1 MYLYKITYED
11 LTYFG
16 SSSYKNR
23 FNNHKR
29 DWRYYNENKVFKKPI
44 TFTSSYII
52 FDKAY
57 ATDGN
62 LKKVH
67 FTIIE
72 NLDALVDRQTCVARE
87 LELIRN
93 NPCVNL
99 IGKGKGCVRNYYK
112 TLLQK
117 LSQKSLNQQGQTS

>member
-1 MYLYKITYED
+1 MGLYIYKITYEG

-23 FNNHKR
+23 FANHKR
-29 DWRYYNENKVFKKPI
+29 DWKYYNQNKVFKKPM

-57 ATDGN
+57 ENDGN
-62 LKKVH
+62 LKKVAFNH
-67 FTIIE
+67 IE
-72 NLDALVDRQTCVARE
+72 DFDALVDRKTCIAKE

-93 NPCVNL
+93 NECVNL
-99 IGKGKGCVRNYYK
+99 IGKGKGCIKNYYN
-112 TLLQK
+112 
-117 LSQKSLNQQGQTS
+117 SLNQQGQTS

>member
-16 SSSYKNR
+16 SSSYKGR
-23 FNNHKR
+23 FSNHKR
-29 DWRYYNENKVFKKPI
+29 DWKYYNENKVFQIPI
-44 TFTSSYII
+44 TFCSSYII

-57 ATDGN
+57 AKDGN
-62 LKKVH
+62 LKKVN

-72 NLDALVDRQTCVARE
+72 NLDELVNRQTCVARE

-99 IGKGKGCVRNYYK
+99 VGKGKGSIRNYY
-112 TLLQK
+112 
-117 LSQKSLNQQGQTS
+117 KSLNQQSQTS

>member
-16 SSSYKNR
+16 SSSYYNR
-23 FNNHKR
+23 FSNHKR
-29 DWRYYNENKVFKKPI
+29 DWKYYKEKKAFGNKKPI
-44 TFTSSYII
+44 NFTSSYII

-62 LKKVH
+62 LKKVR
-67 FTIIE
+67 FDIIE
-72 NLDALVDRQTCVARE
+72 NLDALVNRQNCVARE

-99 IGKGKGCVRNYYK
+99 IGKGRGCVKNYY
-112 TLLQK
+112 Q
-117 LSQKSLNQQGQTS
+117 SLNKIQN

>member
-1 MYLYKITYED
+1 MYLYKITYEG
-11 LTYFG
+11 LTYYG
-16 SSSYKNR
+16 SSSYYNR
-23 FNNHKR
+23 FSNHKR
-29 DWRYYNENKVFKKPI
+29 DWKYYNENKVFKKPV

-57 ATDGN
+57 AKDGN
-62 LKKVH
+62 LKKVF
-67 FTIIE
+67 FTRIE
-72 NLDALVDRQTCVARE
+72 DFDALVDRPTCLARE

-112 TLLQK
+112 
-117 LSQKSLNQQGQTS
+117 SLNQPHQTS

>member
-11 LTYFG
+11 MTYYG
-16 SSSYKNR
+16 SSSYYNR
-23 FNNHKR
+23 FSNHKR
-29 DWRYYNENKVFKKPI
+29 DWKYYNEKKIFGTKPI

-57 ATDGN
+57 AKDGN
-62 LKKVH
+62 LKKVR

-72 NLDALVDRQTCVARE
+72 NLDALVNRQTCVLRE

-99 IGKGKGCVRNYYK
+99 IGKGKGCIRNYY
-112 TLLQK
+112 
-117 LSQKSLNQQGQTS
+117 KSLNQQGQTS

>member
-11 LTYFG
+11 LTYYG
-16 SSSYKNR
+16 SSSYKYR
-23 FNNHKR
+23 FKNHKR
-29 DWRYYNENKVFKKPI
+29 DWKYYKEKKSFGNKKPI
-44 TFTSSYII
+44 RFTSVYII

-62 LKKVH
+62 LKKVR
-67 FTIIE
+67 FDIIE
-72 NLDALVDRQTCVARE
+72 NLDALVNRQNCVARE

-99 IGKGKGCVRNYYK
+99 IGKGRGCVKNYY
-112 TLLQK
+112 Q
-117 LSQKSLNQQGQTS
+117 SLNKIQN